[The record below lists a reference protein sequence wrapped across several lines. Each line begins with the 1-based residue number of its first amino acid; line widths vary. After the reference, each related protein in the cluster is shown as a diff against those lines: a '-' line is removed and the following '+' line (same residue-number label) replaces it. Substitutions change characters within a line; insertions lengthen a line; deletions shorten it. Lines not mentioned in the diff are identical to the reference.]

1 MNKKEIIKKKYSDIK
16 DKVAIKR
23 ESKQDRYRANTFC
36 AIAMVLLIV
45 YLFFAFGVQ
54 YAGPEHGGLYSF
66 LLVFSSISSILPV
79 ISVALITYVRTK
91 YPHNKVGKIF
101 MWIYIIIF
109 IIFLISFVITLFQC
123 SDNIPACFR

>member
-1 MNKKEIIKKKYSDIK
+1 MVKENIKGKYNKIKNKRIEKKDNKIEK
-16 DKVAIKR
+16 
-23 ESKQDRYRANTFC
+23 YRANTFC

-101 MWIYIIIF
+101 MWIYIIVF
-109 IIFLISFVITLFQC
+109 ILFLISFIITLFQC

>member
-1 MNKKEIIKKKYSDIK
+1 MVKENIK
-16 DKVAIKR
+16 DKYNKIKNKR
-23 ESKQDRYRANTFC
+23 NEKKDNRIEKYRANTFC

>member
-1 MNKKEIIKKKYSDIK
+1 MVKEKYNNIKNKVANKKEN
-16 DKVAIKR
+16 
-23 ESKQDRYRANTFC
+23 KQDRYRANTFC

-45 YLFFAFGVQ
+45 YLFATFGLQ

-91 YPHNKVGKIF
+91 YPNNKIGKIF
-101 MWIYIIIF
+101 MWVYIVIF
-109 IIFLISFVITLFQC
+109 ILFLISFIITLFQC
-123 SDNIPACFR
+123 SENIAACFR

>member
-1 MNKKEIIKKKYSDIK
+1 MNKKENIKKKYNNIK
-16 DKVAIKR
+16 DKVIKK
-23 ESKQDRYRANTFC
+23 ENKQDRYRANTFC

-45 YLFFAFGVQ
+45 YLFATFGLQ

-91 YPHNKVGKIF
+91 YPNNKIGKIF
-101 MWIYIIIF
+101 MWVYIVIF
-109 IIFLISFVITLFQC
+109 ILFLISFIITLFQC
-123 SDNIPACFR
+123 SENIAACFR